1 MQRAMQRSER
11 IFENQ
16 CLTRVSLSDM
26 SSKDKTRS
34 YFFLPTANSMGA
46 EEFGYAIERVWE
58 LPESPDNMEKLEL
71 YK

>member
-1 MQRAMQRSER
+1 
-11 IFENQ
+11 
-16 CLTRVSLSDM
+16 
-26 SSKDKTRS
+26 
-34 YFFLPTANSMGA
+34 MGA

>member
-1 MQRAMQRSER
+1 MSYP
-11 IFENQ
+11 
-16 CLTRVSLSDM
+16 CLIIRHEFKYKNAKLFLSL
-26 SSKDKTRS
+26 
-34 YFFLPTANSMGA
+34 TANSMGA